1 MRVLRILLASAIP
14 LVFASVS
21 QAQAP
26 NSQGWVNGQGHD
38 AAHCAMRTA
47 LHPGEAINKCDPA
60 PTPPPSTCA
69 STGAL
74 ALGNASI
81 TGKVTNSSTGVPLVG
96 WCVDIFGT
104 VLATNAPISATM
116 PTDATGTYSFTGLPD
131 GHYSVCI
138 EVQSG
143 WTVQFPVPGVAC
155 PVDFVFDL
163 NPASG
168 MGEAVSFINF
178 RLN

>member
-38 AAHCAMRTA
+38 AAHCAARAA

-81 TGKVTNSSTGVPLVG
+81 TGKVTNSTTGLPLAN
-96 WCVDIFGT
+96 WCVEIFGQ
-104 VLATNAPISATM
+104 LSAMM
-116 PTDATGTYSFTGLPD
+116 PTDASGNYSFSGLPD
-131 GHYSVCI
+131 GIYSVCI
-138 EVQSG
+138 VVQSG
-143 WTVQFPVPGVAC
+143 WTLQMPSPAAAC
-155 PVDFVFDL
+155 PGGTVYTFNL
-163 NPASG
+163 NPVD
-168 MGEAVSFINF
+168 GEVGSFVNF
-178 RLN
+178 RLF

>member
-74 ALGNASI
+74 ALGPVSI
-81 TGKVTNSSTGVPLVG
+81 TGKVTNSSTFAPLAN
-96 WCVDIFGT
+96 WCVEVFGT
-104 VLATNAPISATM
+104 LSASM
-116 PTDATGTYSFTGLPD
+116 PTDASGNYTFSGLPP
-131 GHYSVCI
+131 GTYSVCI
-138 EVQSG
+138 DVQSG
-143 WTVQFPVPGVAC
+143 WTLDFPSPAAAC
-155 PVDFVFDL
+155 PGGIVYTFALDPISGYAAGFV
-163 NPASG
+163 
-168 MGEAVSFINF
+168 NF
-178 RLN
+178 RLH